1 VASLPA
7 LALALAATLADDG
20 DGALWARA
28 SLALRTTAQG
38 GVPSAEVLF
47 DPAAQVFDAARWLAP
62 GPTEAWLSGIAG
74 VSAGLDAAEWLS
86 FRLDADT
93 GLLRAQRPP
102 APATVCFSSQ
112 TPSGLA
118 IVAPG
123 ACTGAGQGIL
133 RLGLPSTVEAPAE
146 LTSNGV
152 PFADAVAET
161 WLVRQLY
168 ADAVAGRAGFLHA
181 RVGRQRLRVADG
193 LVYDDWG
200 LGVDLDAD
208 VGAIGPPIAASV
220 SAFYPTRGWP
230 SEGQWANPVLAA
242 TLEWTPSLG
251 EWVGLWGAFSHDDA
265 GDAAA
270 ILRQGIIASDVVR
283 LIESAPGSATYVAA
297 SRRIAA
303 LLAAPVRGTSTL
315 GWAGASG
322 RLEVGRTGEI
332 RFAAGASF
340 GTVGTWVTRLGE
352 GTSAVDVPALGW
364 MGSARW
370 RSQVG
375 PLSLSPFFVWLS
387 GASPATP
394 EQVAGDVPLRY
405 TGFLSISPFLAY
417 TNLFFSGGISEAYA
431 DRRAVASGV
440 YARGVLAPGIEAGWT
455 PAREIEV
462 TLKAAFLASDRSG
475 PFGGRIYGPEVDLD
489 VAWSPWPW
497 LAVLG
502 EADALALGSFFPT
515 QELAWRVILGV
526 NVATP

>member
-1 VASLPA
+1 V
-7 LALALAATLADDG
+7 
-20 DGALWARA
+20 
-28 SLALRTTAQG
+28 
-38 GVPSAEVLF
+38 
-47 DPAAQVFDAARWLAP
+47 
-62 GPTEAWLSGIAG
+62 I
-74 VSAGLDAAEWLS
+74 
-86 FRLDADT
+86 
-93 GLLRAQRPP
+93 
-102 APATVCFSSQ
+102 
-112 TPSGLA
+112 
-118 IVAPG
+118 
-123 ACTGAGQGIL
+123 
-133 RLGLPSTVEAPAE
+133 
-146 LTSNGV
+146 
-152 PFADAVAET
+152 
-161 WLVRQLY
+161 
-168 ADAVAGRAGFLHA
+168 
-181 RVGRQRLRVADG
+181 
-193 LVYDDWG
+193 
-200 LGVDLDAD
+200 
-208 VGAIGPPIAASV
+208 
-220 SAFYPTRGWP
+220 
-230 SEGQWANPVLAA
+230 AA

-315 GWAGASG
+315 GW
-322 RLEVGRTGEI
+322 
-332 RFAAGASF
+332 
-340 GTVGTWVTRLGE
+340 
-352 GTSAVDVPALGW
+352 

-405 TGFLSISPFLAY
+405 TGFLSISPFLTY
-417 TNLFFSGGISEAYA
+417 TNLFFNGGISEAYA

-455 PAREIEV
+455 PSREIEV
-462 TLKAAFLASDRSG
+462 TLKAAFLASDRGG

-497 LAVLG
+497 LAVLW
-502 EADALALGSFFPT
+502 EADALALGSFFPS
-515 QELAWRVILGV
+515 QQLAWRVILGV